1 MQAVRYDVGV
11 EGLPAGLDGFRI
23 AHLTDFHL
31 GGGGDN
37 GNALR
42 RSIDVVMAAE
52 PDLIVFT
59 GDVAHKGYWVGGD
72 DLLSRLPATA
82 PSIAILGNHD
92 WRHDESG
99 AKEITER
106 LRALGFQV
114 LSNQSTTV
122 ERRNGEGKL
131 LVVGVGDSYTGHA
144 DLGAA
149 MSKVEAAGDEG
160 LPGILLTHVP
170 DVVDDAPAGRFALTL
185 AGHTHGGQVRF
196 SPFKRDTPLDFPMH
210 IADLNSEYV
219 RGTHVVQENPLFVGN
234 GTGSSGKP
242 FRFLA
247 PPQAAIFTLK
257 NGTDASLDPDDE
269 HRYFTLHERKDERD
283 FAYTGHGDS

>member
-11 EGLPAGLDGFRI
+11 EDLPAGLDGFRI

-37 GNALR
+37 GNALE
-42 RSIDVVMAAE
+42 RSIDVVLAAE

-72 DLLSRLPATA
+72 DLLSRLPAIA

-99 AKEITER
+99 AKEITDR

-114 LSNQSTTV
+114 LSNESTTV
-122 ERRNGEGKL
+122 ARRNGAGKL
-131 LVVGVGDSYTGHA
+131 LVVGVDDSYTGHA
-144 DLGAA
+144 DFGAA
-149 MSKVEAAGDEG
+149 MSNVEAAGDEM

-170 DVVDDAPAGRFALTL
+170 DVVDEAPGGRFALTL
-185 AGHTHGGQVRF
+185 AGHTHGGQVRL
-196 SPFKRDTPLDFPMH
+196 SPFKRDSPLDFPMH
-210 IADLNSEYV
+210 LADLNSQYV
-219 RGTHVVQENPLFVGN
+219 RGTHAVRGNPIFVGN

-247 PPQAAIFTLK
+247 PPQTAIFTLRS
-257 NGTDASLDPDDE
+257 GIDASFDLDDE
-269 HRYFTLHERKDERD
+269 DRYFTLHERKD
-283 FAYTGHGDS
+283 